1 MANKNLD
8 ILKYIEEQRKK
19 QEEINKQTSSSQIK
33 TATSSNK
40 QQKKVDNIGSTAD
53 YLLKSGYVG
62 LANNIDSLGGGI
74 FKSAGN
80 LGQTTNDILDK
91 IASDN
96 MYEAY
101 RDRTKEDFDYDIT
114 DEQLTFLNDAYR
126 KHREQY
132 LKDYDYNNPTNIAET
147 ILGQDRV
154 NKIIDKVDNNKV
166 ADFLDQAGDYYFD
179 RAKNRNTGYEDPDN
193 FLLKTAGDVSSGIGG
208 MIPSIATSLA
218 TGNPSAGLAVMGTG
232 AYGSAM
238 NEALQDGS
246 NLGDA
251 ALYGLASAATEIATE
266 KLTGGLDYFG
276 KGTLDDVT
284 EKLIDK
290 AVKDEG
296 KKKVANFLVGM
307 AGEGL
312 EEYVSDVVG
321 EYTQDIYKPY
331 EGDKNVIE
339 RFVDTQPSALYSGL
353 VGGLTAGVLNGVP
366 IAIDK
371 AINRNSTNDTNVKSE
386 PTKVINEEF
395 LNENKTPIQE
405 NIINNESNNVNN
417 LNNIT
422 PDQTQNISQNI
433 TNNLDLNQN
442 DLMNTDINDDNAS
455 DVLDMLLEQSNQN
468 TVADNAK
475 LNDASVNEQ
484 SNINTQENEN
494 IAENALNDAK
504 NIKTIDEQLV
514 KNLKSKDNAI
524 KMESQRINE
533 ETILREGRSINYDE
547 NQLTKLAK
555 MSNDI
560 GVPIR
565 VVESLDKGAEGK
577 YDNGIIYISKNC
589 QNPIQAVLKHEL
601 LHHIS
606 KTTNY
611 KKLESTLIKLAEKK
625 YGITEQDGI
634 NNRIQEYANR
644 GIDLTYEEARE
655 EYTAV
660 IAQDLFSDIDS
671 IEKFVQL
678 DLNLAQKVYNWI
690 KEKIYQVTGNEEKE
704 YLMKAER
711 LYRKAF
717 EESKYNNST
726 NNTNSR
732 NSISSSITSTI
743 SSIGNSFGSDIDTI
757 KNRLDYQINKDAAP
771 IMESQRIINNI
782 LSEDISV
789 DDKVRLLNDYSNEFD
804 SRFAKNK
811 FNRNI
816 EALENGYNSAKEYS
830 KFKEYLNSI
839 NDFSEAEAALN
850 ELKLDDSL
858 NDKQYAY
865 ELKKLTDK
873 YNELKKYD
881 INSFDRKLVPNKEL
895 TNDQKIIT
903 NNLDSIEYRY
913 AGDDRINIYAVDK
926 NGNLYDSSVYS
937 IDGLA
942 KKYGSTIANEIISNV
957 DNTRKKITKFNNYDV
972 YTNEM
977 IDKIVKDAEK
987 NFGLTN
993 NPDEA
998 GYLTINGKM
1007 LDFSEKKNGGQAGM
1021 RSLDHIAVENMSDFM
1036 DMGNI
1041 RLQPEAGGFELLKE
1055 PNDIQY
1061 KKLRSYLKNNTVAN
1075 NNGVFI
1081 GFSKDKY
1088 SIGRNGDGFLSY
1100 DAPINVDQI
1109 INDVKAHYNQ
1119 SENTNYS
1126 LGTNLNRMNENA
1138 ELKDRVAGWYGL
1150 EKRTVKK
1157 IVDLEQDTYKG
1168 TDLNNLVQEAA
1179 KEALRTGKVSDT
1191 TRNHILN
1198 ELENNN
1204 YFAEDLY
1211 DGEYQRLMDFI
1222 GDDHDIVIE
1231 NRYKQDIKE
1240 LLASNGAKG
1249 NYYNGLKIKFSDYD
1263 NAKSPFLD
1271 SIYDEL
1277 RNQFPSL
1284 ENKYHPA
1291 DQLEEILHL
1300 IDEIKPNYKKTAVEN
1315 DIKEYMKSEL
1325 NDILDV
1331 FETEVVYRSDKSAFD
1346 AFARKVNKEN
1356 GIFNASENIKKLLSK
1371 DAQDEIE
1378 NIDLNVDD
1386 NKYKEV
1392 SHYVEFMRNYSNYN
1406 MSITNNNDIV
1416 ANKNKVLRQF
1426 LYENTEEK
1434 VFKAGEEFADNKRK
1448 VTDRLYAAMKKYD
1461 IKPGSKESAAVQK
1474 LGEGQQQVWYDASM
1488 ITGKKG
1494 DKTRAIEKY
1503 TLEDLA
1509 KEFPEKADQERI
1521 IAMEKEC
1528 RKIYDEYVDRH
1539 NAMLEKIYPEEE
1551 LTYEKTKQKDAIMLE
1566 INTLKNNLE
1575 LFKQAE
1581 RSPAM
1586 MAQINQTIKDI
1597 KNAEKRLNNVDADVK
1612 KNKRLEKR
1620 SNYYHHFKEMTR
1632 AESIKSIFTDNNQI
1646 NIDNNLA
1653 GVSEFTRPKAKW
1665 QDYMQERT
1673 GDAEYTEDAING
1685 LLKYIDQAEY
1695 SIAFD
1700 PVINDLREF
1709 NKAIVKYSNDAE
1721 INNSKYIEFLT
1732 DYTNDIAGKTN
1743 PYDRWLSKGTN
1754 GRKILR
1760 AVKLLN
1766 NTAKANAVMGN
1777 LNSAISQFYNLPNSI
1792 SLLMKNGGNKSSL
1805 DLSKGSKDYTNYVRN
1820 KLTGKDITNEPIT
1833 HSAFL
1838 KQRYMEDIDAKFDTS
1853 KFKVL
1858 KDAASKVMQL
1868 GDQAVAELTW
1878 YSAYEQGLRKKVTNP
1893 ITYADDITR
1902 RAIAGRGV
1910 GEVPLMQK
1918 SQIVKLLAPF
1928 QVEVTNQWNLMKQL
1942 VGEKNVGP
1950 LIGMFLTTSIM
1961 NLVNKAM
1968 TGRTVGFD
1976 PVDVVMDV
1984 IKNAGDDDD
1993 KDDILFD
2000 ALGRVSGEL
2009 ISNMPMGT
2017 NIATFALN
2025 DSQRTK
2031 LFGESDPT
2039 RFGTSNIGVQN
2050 FVKPVVDF
2058 ATGNNVDYMNF
2069 IGNFVTPYGGKQL
2082 ERAYKYAED
2091 AGIIPRIDINR
2102 KNGITI
2108 SNKAGAYNDKG
2119 QLKYAIDD
2127 DPLNIAKGLAFGTYA
2142 TDQGKEY
2149 IDNNYSPLSEKR
2161 TAAYE
2166 SLIDEGVDSTT
2177 AYEAIRNSTAIDSIK
2192 DNYGETIKN
2201 SRAAEV
2207 RKYLEDADLYDD
2219 VINAGV
2225 YEEFNLNKT
2234 IIGMTQSEFDEF
2246 YNSLQK

>member
-1 MANKNLD
+1 MPNILDVIDQQYNKKKKEN
-8 ILKYIEEQRKK
+8 EE
-19 QEEINKQTSSSQIK
+19 
-33 TATSSNK
+33 
-40 QQKKVDNIGSTAD
+40 
-53 YLLKSGYVG
+53 LLKKMSAQNKSRQQESALSSEISNNNS
-62 LANNIDSLGGGI
+62 LANDALWILGNSVESLANSTLNGLGYI
-74 FKSAGN
+74 SKNAGN
-80 LGQTTNDILDK
+80 LGSVSEDLADK
-91 IASDN
+91 YLNTKDLKS
-96 MYEAY
+96 AY
-101 RDRTKEDFDYDIT
+101 YKKQLSTPNGVVPDQIKDKYD
-114 DEQLTFLNDAYR
+114 
-126 KHREQY
+126 
-132 LKDYDYNNPTNIAET
+132 LKYNNALVGINNTRDDINALES
-147 ILGQDRV
+147 LFGEENMQNFV
-154 NKIIDKVDNNKV
+154 NTMDNNAI
-166 ADFLDQAGDYYFD
+166 ADFLDKTGDALYNAGDSKFLT
-179 RAKNRNTGYEDPDN
+179 KNLDVPTNKLTK
-193 FLLKTAGDVSSGIGG
+193 FAGDVIGGAAG
-208 MIPSIATSLA
+208 MIPSIAGSLV
-218 TGNPSAGLAVMGTG
+218 TGNPSVGLGIMAAGA
-232 AYGSAM
+232 AGSGQK
-238 NEALQDGS
+238 EALADGA
-246 NLGDA
+246 NLGDS
-251 ALYGLASAATEIATE
+251 ALKGLVDAGVEVATE
-266 KLTGGLDYFG
+266 KMFGGIPGLG
-276 KGTLDDVT
+276 IGSLDDAVENT
-284 EKLIDK
+284 IEKYIKSDV
-290 AVKDEG
+290 A
-296 KKKVANFLVGM
+296 KKIAKRGA
-307 AGEGL
+307 
-312 EEYVSDVVG
+312 DVVG
-321 EYTQDIYKPY
+321 EGIEEFVSEMAGEYTPDIYKEY
-331 EGDKNVIE
+331 EGDKDILGRAKE
-339 RFVDTQPSALYSGL
+339 TLPDALYAGL
-353 VGGLTAGVLNGVP
+353 VGGATSLLMNG
-366 IAIDK
+366 AND
-371 AINRNSTNDTNVKSE
+371 AINSAIEGANPDLMRMVEGPNE
-386 PTKVINEEF
+386 PTKVINEDF
-395 LNENKTPIQE
+395 LDKNKTPIQE
-405 NIINNESNNVNN
+405 NIINNNVNNNVNN
-417 LNNIT
+417 VNTIQDQLQNVSQTIT
-422 PDQTQNISQNI
+422 P
-433 TNNLDLNQN
+433 NNLDLNQN
-442 DLMNTDINDDNAS
+442 DLMNTDITEDNAT
-455 DVLDMLLEQSNQN
+455 DVLDMLLEQNNQN
-468 TVADNAK
+468 TVADNAQ
-475 LNDASVNEQ
+475 LNDVSVNEQ
-484 SNINTQENEN
+484 TNINTQENKN
-494 IAENALNDAK
+494 VAQNALNDVK

-514 KNLKSKDNAI
+514 KNLKSKDKVI
-524 KMESQRINE
+524 RMESQRTNE
-533 ETILREGRSINYDE
+533 RIILESAKEINYDL
-547 NQLTKLAK
+547 NLAK
-555 MSNDI
+555 KIADVSNELK
-560 GVPIR
+560 VPVR
-565 VVESLDKGAEGK
+565 LVSQLEYDAEA
-577 YDNGIIYISKNC
+577 GISNNTIYITKDIK
-589 QNPIQAVLKHEL
+589 NPIEAVIKHEL
-601 LHHIS
+601 LHYLS
-606 KTTNY
+606 QTNDFTQ
-611 KKLESTLIKLAEKK
+611 LEDYLVKYAESS
-625 YGITEQDGI
+625 YGLNKQDVI
-634 NNRIQEYANR
+634 NRIIEDRNSR
-644 GIDLTYEEARE
+644 GIETSEEKALE
-655 EYTAV
+655 EFAAITS
-660 IAQDLFSDIDS
+660 QDLFKNIDC
-671 IEKFVQL
+671 IEK
-678 DLNLAQKVYNWI
+678 LNQINSSLAHRIYNWI
-690 KEKIYQVTGNEEKE
+690 KEKYYQVTGKE
-704 YLMKAER
+704 AQEYYYKAMR
-711 LYRKAF
+711 LYQKC
-717 EESKYNNST
+717 
-726 NNTNSR
+726 
-732 NSISSSITSTI
+732 
-743 SSIGNSFGSDIDTI
+743 
-757 KNRLDYQINKDAAP
+757 
-771 IMESQRIINNI
+771 
-782 LSEDISV
+782 
-789 DDKVRLLNDYSNEFD
+789 
-804 SRFAKNK
+804 
-811 FNRNI
+811 
-816 EALENGYNSAKEYS
+816 
-830 KFKEYLNSI
+830 FKEAMNQS
-839 NDFSEAEAALN
+839 
-850 ELKLDDSL
+850 
-858 NDKQYAY
+858 
-865 ELKKLTDK
+865 
-873 YNELKKYD
+873 
-881 INSFDRKLVPNKEL
+881 
-895 TNDQKIIT
+895 
-903 NNLDSIEYRY
+903 
-913 AGDDRINIYAVDK
+913 
-926 NGNLYDSSVYS
+926 YDSE
-937 IDGLA
+937 G
-942 KKYGSTIANEIISNV
+942 
-957 DNTRKKITKFNNYDV
+957 NNYSLRSDNV
-972 YTNEM
+972 IT
-977 IDKIVKDAEK
+977 D
-987 NFGLTN
+987 TN
-993 NPDEA
+993 NPDYYKYDNMVKLSPLYIKEYGLSSIDKIHSGTKA
-998 GYLTINGKM
+998 NIFKNSVDNAIRNGSKNYTDKSYEVINDIDNNKIYVNFDVIRHNGESGNNKIAISIIENLYDILKTAVPINKDFNDNKHFITYYNLIYMNGENYITRLMVKDGSATGASCVMYAVNAEKNIKLLGSTTGKESDRLHLLNVNLSIKDF
-1007 LDFSEKKNGGQAGM
+1007 LDGVNSIEKYKKDLSKDVQN
-1021 RSLDHIAVENMSDFM
+1021 
-1036 DMGNI
+1036 
-1041 RLQPEAGGFELLKE
+1041 ELNSKII
-1055 PNDIQY
+1055 PNDRYIN
-1061 KKLRSYLKNNTVAN
+1061 KFSLGNSINNIEGDRLDKVN
-1075 NNGVFI
+1075 KIEN
-1081 GFSKDKY
+1081 SK
-1088 SIGRNGDGFLSY
+1088 F
-1100 DAPINVDQI
+1100 
-1109 INDVKAHYNQ
+1109 
-1119 SENTNYS
+1119 S

-1191 TRNHILN
+1191 TRNYILK

-1300 IDEIKPNYKKTAVEN
+1300 IDEIKPNYKKTTVEN

-1325 NDILDV
+1325 NDLLDV

-1434 VFKAGEEFADNKRK
+1434 VFKAGEEFADNKRRI
-1448 VTDRLYAAMKKYD
+1448 TDRLYSAMKKYD

-1474 LGEGQQQVWYDASM
+1474 LGEGQQQVWYDASEV
-1488 ITGKKG
+1488 TGKKG

-1732 DYTNDIAGKTN
+1732 DYTNDLAGKTN

-1792 SLLMKNGGNKSSL
+1792 SLLMKNGGSKSSL
-1805 DLSKGSKDYTNYVRN
+1805 DLTKGSKDYTNYVRN

-1878 YSAYEQGLRKKVTNP
+1878 YSAYEQGLRKKVNNP
-1893 ITYADDITR
+1893 INYADDITR

-1918 SQIVKLLAPF
+1918 SQVIKLLAPF

-1961 NLVNKAM
+1961 NVVNKAM

-1993 KDDILFD
+1993 KDDVLFD

-2039 RFGTSNIGVQN
+2039 RYGTSNIGVQN

-2108 SNKAGAYNDKG
+2108 SNKAGAYNDNG
-2119 QLKYAIDD
+2119 QLKYAINN

-2142 TDQGKEY
+2142 TDEGKEY
-2149 IDNNYSPLSEKR
+2149 IDNGYSALTEKR
-2161 TAAYE
+2161 TSAYE
-2166 SLIDEGVDSTT
+2166 SLIDEGVDNTV
-2177 AYEAIRNSTAIDSIK
+2177 AYKAIRNATTIDSLK
-2192 DNYGETIKN
+2192 DDSGETIKN
-2201 SRAAEV
+2201 SRAAQV

>member
-19 QEEINKQTSSSQIK
+19 QEELNKQTSSSQKK

-166 ADFLDQAGDYYFD
+166 ADFLNEAGDYYFD

-193 FLLKTAGDVSSGIGG
+193 FLLKTAGDVTSGIGG

-284 EKLIDK
+284 ENLINK
-290 AVKDEG
+290 YVKDEG
-296 KKKVANFLVGM
+296 KKKVANFLADM

-331 EGDKNVIE
+331 EGDKNVLE

-371 AINRNSTNDTNVKSE
+371 AINHNSTNDTNFKSE

-405 NIINNESNNVNN
+405 NIINNDS
-417 LNNIT
+417 NNIT
-422 PDQTQNISQNI
+422 PDQTQNVSQNI

-442 DLMNTDINDDNAS
+442 DLINADINENNAT
-455 DVLDMLLEQSNQN
+455 DVLDMLLEQNNQN

-475 LNDASVNEQ
+475 LNDVSVNEQ
-484 SNINTQENEN
+484 SNINTQENKN
-494 IAENALNDAK
+494 IAENALNNAK

-514 KNLKSKDNAI
+514 KDLKSKDNAI
-524 KMESQRINE
+524 KMESQHINE

-611 KKLESTLIKLAEKK
+611 KKLENILIKLAEKK
-625 YGITEQDGI
+625 YGISEQEGI

-655 EYTAV
+655 EYSAV

-690 KEKIYQVTGNEEKE
+690 KEKLYQVTGNEEKE

-717 EESKYNNST
+717 EESKNTTNNNENYLIAKNTNGEELVIADKHKTAINDKKIAKKVVSNYFKSFNGQYKINSDGRLVNFNKASANEYTYSKSSQTLKKNYYINKIKLSGNMDEVIEIAKNGRFTPNNPPGKIHQNDPSIGKNGFYHYDVKFGTVEKNPYGKVNSGTVYDAELVLENNADGKTYFYDLIKIKKAIDALDITSIPTNNIVGNGIGSLNTSITKSGNNSSNNSQNDNIT
-726 NNTNSR
+726 ADRNNT
-732 NSISSSITSTI
+732 SSGNPNNTSSYTTTI
-743 SSIGNSFGSDIDTI
+743 SS
-757 KNRLDYQINKDAAP
+757 
-771 IMESQRIINNI
+771 
-782 LSEDISV
+782 
-789 DDKVRLLNDYSNEFD
+789 
-804 SRFAKNK
+804 
-811 FNRNI
+811 
-816 EALENGYNSAKEYS
+816 KE
-830 KFKEYLNSI
+830 
-839 NDFSEAEAALN
+839 
-850 ELKLDDSL
+850 
-858 NDKQYAY
+858 
-865 ELKKLTDK
+865 
-873 YNELKKYD
+873 
-881 INSFDRKLVPNKEL
+881 
-895 TNDQKIIT
+895 
-903 NNLDSIEYRY
+903 
-913 AGDDRINIYAVDK
+913 
-926 NGNLYDSSVYS
+926 
-937 IDGLA
+937 
-942 KKYGSTIANEIISNV
+942 
-957 DNTRKKITKFNNYDV
+957 
-972 YTNEM
+972 
-977 IDKIVKDAEK
+977 
-987 NFGLTN
+987 
-993 NPDEA
+993 
-998 GYLTINGKM
+998 
-1007 LDFSEKKNGGQAGM
+1007 
-1021 RSLDHIAVENMSDFM
+1021 H
-1036 DMGNI
+1036 
-1041 RLQPEAGGFELLKE
+1041 
-1055 PNDIQY
+1055 
-1061 KKLRSYLKNNTVAN
+1061 
-1075 NNGVFI
+1075 
-1081 GFSKDKY
+1081 
-1088 SIGRNGDGFLSY
+1088 
-1100 DAPINVDQI
+1100 
-1109 INDVKAHYNQ
+1109 
-1119 SENTNYS
+1119 S

-1157 IVDLEQDTYKG
+1157 IIDLEQDTYKG

-1179 KEALRTGKVSDT
+1179 KEALRTGKISDT

-1204 YFAEDLY
+1204 YFGEDLY

-1222 GDDHDIVIE
+1222 GDDHDIVID
-1231 NRYKQDIKE
+1231 NQYKQDVKE
-1240 LLASNGAKG
+1240 LLARNGAKG

-1263 NAKSPFLD
+1263 SAKSPFLD

-1284 ENKYHPA
+1284 EYRYHPA
-1291 DQLEEILHL
+1291 DQLDEIFDL
-1300 IDEIKPNYKKTAVEN
+1300 IDEIKPKYKKTAVEN

-1356 GIFNASENIKKLLSK
+1356 GIFNASENIRKLLSK
-1371 DAQDEIE
+1371 DAQDEID

-1474 LGEGQQQVWYDASM
+1474 LGEGQQQVWYDAS
-1488 ITGKKG
+1488 IVTGKKG

-1521 IAMEKEC
+1521 IGMEKEC

-1732 DYTNDIAGKTN
+1732 DYTNDLAGKTN

-1792 SLLMKNGGNKSSL
+1792 SLLMKNGGSKSSL

-1950 LIGMFLTTSIM
+1950 LVGMFLTTSIM

-1984 IKNAGDDDD
+1984 INNAGDDDD
-1993 KDDILFD
+1993 KDDIFFD
-2000 ALGRVSGEL
+2000 ALGRVGGEL

-2039 RFGTSNIGVQN
+2039 RYGTSNIGVQN

-2082 ERAYKYAED
+2082 ERTYKFAED
-2091 AGIIPRIDINR
+2091 AGLIPRVDINR
-2102 KNGITI
+2102 KDGIKI
-2108 SNKAGAYNDKG
+2108 SNKAGAYNDNG
-2119 QLKYAIDD
+2119 QLKYAIGN

-2142 TDQGKEY
+2142 TDEGKEY
-2149 IDNNYSPLSEKR
+2149 IDNGYSALTEKR
-2161 TAAYE
+2161 TSAYE
-2166 SLIDEGVDSTT
+2166 SLIDEGVDNTI
-2177 AYEAIRNSTAIDSIK
+2177 AYKAIRNATSIDSLK
-2192 DNYGETIKN
+2192 DDYGETIKN
-2201 SRAAEV
+2201 SRAAQV

>member
-1 MANKNLD
+1 MANNNLD

-19 QEEINKQTSSSQIK
+19 QEELNKQTSSSQKK

-101 RDRTKEDFDYDIT
+101 RDRTKEDFDHDIT

-166 ADFLDQAGDYYFD
+166 ADFLDEAGDYYFD

-193 FLLKTAGDVSSGIGG
+193 FLLKTAGDVTSGIGG

-284 EKLIDK
+284 ENLINK
-290 AVKDEG
+290 YVKDEG
-296 KKKVANFLVGM
+296 KKKAANFLADM

-331 EGDKNVIE
+331 EGDKNVLE

-371 AINRNSTNDTNVKSE
+371 AINRNSTNDTNAKSE

-405 NIINNESNNVNN
+405 NIINNESNNINN
-417 LNNIT
+417 LNSIT
-422 PDQTQNISQNI
+422 PDQTQNVSQNI

-442 DLMNTDINDDNAS
+442 DLMNADINEDNAT
-455 DVLDMLLEQSNQN
+455 DVLDMLLEQNNQN

-494 IAENALNDAK
+494 IAENALNDVK
-504 NIKTIDEQLV
+504 NIKNIDEQLV
-514 KNLKSKDNAI
+514 KDLKSKDNAI
-524 KMESQRINE
+524 KMESKRINE

-577 YDNGIIYISKNC
+577 YDKGIIYISKNC

-611 KKLESTLIKLAEKK
+611 KKLENTLIKLAEKK
-625 YGITEQDGI
+625 YGITEKEGI
-634 NNRIQEYANR
+634 NNRIQEYSNR

-678 DLNLAQKVYNWI
+678 DLNLAQKVYKWI

-704 YLMKAER
+704 YLLKAER
-711 LYRKAF
+711 LYRRAF
-717 EESKYNNST
+717 EEAKHNNST
-726 NNTNSR
+726 NNTNSS
-732 NSISSSITSTI
+732 NATSSSINGATSST
-743 SSIGNSFGSDIDTI
+743 
-757 KNRLDYQINKDAAP
+757 
-771 IMESQRIINNI
+771 
-782 LSEDISV
+782 
-789 DDKVRLLNDYSNEFD
+789 
-804 SRFAKNK
+804 
-811 FNRNI
+811 
-816 EALENGYNSAKEYS
+816 EN
-830 KFKEYLNSI
+830 
-839 NDFSEAEAALN
+839 
-850 ELKLDDSL
+850 
-858 NDKQYAY
+858 
-865 ELKKLTDK
+865 
-873 YNELKKYD
+873 
-881 INSFDRKLVPNKEL
+881 
-895 TNDQKIIT
+895 
-903 NNLDSIEYRY
+903 
-913 AGDDRINIYAVDK
+913 
-926 NGNLYDSSVYS
+926 
-937 IDGLA
+937 
-942 KKYGSTIANEIISNV
+942 
-957 DNTRKKITKFNNYDV
+957 
-972 YTNEM
+972 
-977 IDKIVKDAEK
+977 
-987 NFGLTN
+987 
-993 NPDEA
+993 
-998 GYLTINGKM
+998 
-1007 LDFSEKKNGGQAGM
+1007 
-1021 RSLDHIAVENMSDFM
+1021 
-1036 DMGNI
+1036 
-1041 RLQPEAGGFELLKE
+1041 
-1055 PNDIQY
+1055 
-1061 KKLRSYLKNNTVAN
+1061 
-1075 NNGVFI
+1075 
-1081 GFSKDKY
+1081 
-1088 SIGRNGDGFLSY
+1088 
-1100 DAPINVDQI
+1100 
-1109 INDVKAHYNQ
+1109 
-1119 SENTNYS
+1119 S

-1157 IVDLEQDTYKG
+1157 IIDLEQDTYKG

-1204 YFAEDLY
+1204 YFGEDLY

-1222 GDDHDIVIE
+1222 GDDHDIVID
-1231 NRYKQDIKE
+1231 NQYKQDVKE
-1240 LLASNGAKG
+1240 LLARNGAKG

-1263 NAKSPFLD
+1263 SAKSPFLD

-1284 ENKYHPA
+1284 NYRYHPA
-1291 DQLEEILHL
+1291 DQLDEIFDL
-1300 IDEIKPNYKKTAVEN
+1300 IDEIKPKYKKTAVEN

-1474 LGEGQQQVWYDASM
+1474 LGEGQQQVWYDSSM

-1521 IAMEKEC
+1521 IGMEKEC

-1597 KNAEKRLNNVDADVK
+1597 KNAEKRLNNVDADVM
-1612 KNKRLEKR
+1612 KNKRLERR

-1805 DLSKGSKDYTNYVRN
+1805 DLTKGSKDYTNYVRN

-1868 GDQAVAELTW
+1868 GDQAIAELTW

-1942 VGEKNVGP
+1942 IGEKNVGP

-1993 KDDILFD
+1993 KDDVLFD

-2039 RFGTSNIGVQN
+2039 RYGTSNIGVQN

-2102 KNGITI
+2102 KKGITI
-2108 SNKAGAYNDKG
+2108 SNKAGAYNDNG
-2119 QLKYAIDD
+2119 QLKYAINN

-2166 SLIDEGVDSTT
+2166 SLIDKGVDGTT
-2177 AYEAIRNSTAIDSIK
+2177 AYEAIRKATAIDSIK

-2207 RKYLEDADLYDD
+2207 RKYLEDADLYND

>member
-1 MANKNLD
+1 MPNILDVIDQQYNKKKKEN
-8 ILKYIEEQRKK
+8 EE
-19 QEEINKQTSSSQIK
+19 
-33 TATSSNK
+33 
-40 QQKKVDNIGSTAD
+40 
-53 YLLKSGYVG
+53 LLKKMSAQNKSRQQESALSSEISNNNS
-62 LANNIDSLGGGI
+62 LANDALWILGNSVESLANSTLNGLGYI
-74 FKSAGN
+74 SKNAGN
-80 LGQTTNDILDK
+80 LGSVSEDLADK
-91 IASDN
+91 YLNTKDLKS
-96 MYEAY
+96 AY
-101 RDRTKEDFDYDIT
+101 YKKQLSTPNGVVPDQIKDKYD
-114 DEQLTFLNDAYR
+114 
-126 KHREQY
+126 
-132 LKDYDYNNPTNIAET
+132 LKYNNALVGINNTRDDINALES
-147 ILGQDRV
+147 LFGEENMQNFV
-154 NKIIDKVDNNKV
+154 NTMDNNAI
-166 ADFLDQAGDYYFD
+166 ADFLDKTGDALYNAGDSKFLT
-179 RAKNRNTGYEDPDN
+179 KNLDVPTNKLTK
-193 FLLKTAGDVSSGIGG
+193 FAGDVIGGAAG
-208 MIPSIATSLA
+208 MIPSIAGSLV
-218 TGNPSAGLAVMGTG
+218 TGNPSVGLGIMAAGA
-232 AYGSAM
+232 AGSGQK
-238 NEALQDGS
+238 EALADGA
-246 NLGDA
+246 NLGDS
-251 ALYGLASAATEIATE
+251 ALKGLVDAGVEVATE
-266 KLTGGLDYFG
+266 KMFGGIPGLG
-276 KGTLDDVT
+276 IGSLDDAVENT
-284 EKLIDK
+284 IEKYIKSDV
-290 AVKDEG
+290 A
-296 KKKVANFLVGM
+296 KKIAKRGA
-307 AGEGL
+307 
-312 EEYVSDVVG
+312 DVVG
-321 EYTQDIYKPY
+321 EGIEEFVSEMAGEYTPDIYKEY
-331 EGDKNVIE
+331 EGDKDILGRAKE
-339 RFVDTQPSALYSGL
+339 TLPDALYAGL
-353 VGGLTAGVLNGVP
+353 VGGATSLLMNG
-366 IAIDK
+366 AND
-371 AINRNSTNDTNVKSE
+371 AINSAIEGANPDLMRMVEGPNE
-386 PTKVINEEF
+386 PTKVINEDF
-395 LNENKTPIQE
+395 LDKNKTPIQE
-405 NIINNESNNVNN
+405 NIINNNVNNNVNN
-417 LNNIT
+417 VNTIQDQLQNVSQTIT
-422 PDQTQNISQNI
+422 P
-433 TNNLDLNQN
+433 NNLDLNQN
-442 DLMNTDINDDNAS
+442 DLMNTDITEDNAT
-455 DVLDMLLEQSNQN
+455 DVLDMLLEQNNQN
-468 TVADNAK
+468 TVADNAQ
-475 LNDASVNEQ
+475 LNDVSVNEQ
-484 SNINTQENEN
+484 TNINTQENKN
-494 IAENALNDAK
+494 VAQNALNDVK

-533 ETILREGRSINYDE
+533 DTILREGKAINYDE

-577 YDNGIIYISKNC
+577 YDNGVIYISKNC

-611 KKLESTLIKLAEKK
+611 KKLENTLIKLAEKK
-625 YGITEQDGI
+625 YGITEKEGI

-644 GIDLTYEEARE
+644 GIDLTYKEARE
-655 EYTAV
+655 EYSAV

-690 KEKIYQVTGNEEKE
+690 KEKLYQVTGNEEKE

-717 EESKYNNST
+717 EESKNTTNNNENYLIAKNTNGEELVIADKHKNAINDKKIAKKVVSNYFKSFNGQYKINSDGRLVNFNKASANEYTYSKSSQTLKKNYYINKIKLSGNMDEVIEIAKNGRFTPNNPPGKIHQNDPSIGKNGFYHYDVKFGTVEKNPYGKVNSGTVYDAELVLENNADGKTYFYDLIKIKKAIDALDITSIPTNNIVGNGIGSLNTSITKSGNNSSNNSQNDNIT
-726 NNTNSR
+726 ADRNNT
-732 NSISSSITSTI
+732 SSGNPNNTASYTTTI
-743 SSIGNSFGSDIDTI
+743 SS
-757 KNRLDYQINKDAAP
+757 
-771 IMESQRIINNI
+771 
-782 LSEDISV
+782 
-789 DDKVRLLNDYSNEFD
+789 
-804 SRFAKNK
+804 
-811 FNRNI
+811 
-816 EALENGYNSAKEYS
+816 KE
-830 KFKEYLNSI
+830 
-839 NDFSEAEAALN
+839 
-850 ELKLDDSL
+850 
-858 NDKQYAY
+858 
-865 ELKKLTDK
+865 
-873 YNELKKYD
+873 
-881 INSFDRKLVPNKEL
+881 
-895 TNDQKIIT
+895 
-903 NNLDSIEYRY
+903 
-913 AGDDRINIYAVDK
+913 
-926 NGNLYDSSVYS
+926 
-937 IDGLA
+937 
-942 KKYGSTIANEIISNV
+942 
-957 DNTRKKITKFNNYDV
+957 
-972 YTNEM
+972 
-977 IDKIVKDAEK
+977 
-987 NFGLTN
+987 
-993 NPDEA
+993 
-998 GYLTINGKM
+998 
-1007 LDFSEKKNGGQAGM
+1007 
-1021 RSLDHIAVENMSDFM
+1021 H
-1036 DMGNI
+1036 
-1041 RLQPEAGGFELLKE
+1041 
-1055 PNDIQY
+1055 
-1061 KKLRSYLKNNTVAN
+1061 
-1075 NNGVFI
+1075 
-1081 GFSKDKY
+1081 
-1088 SIGRNGDGFLSY
+1088 
-1100 DAPINVDQI
+1100 
-1109 INDVKAHYNQ
+1109 
-1119 SENTNYS
+1119 S

-1157 IVDLEQDTYKG
+1157 IIDLEQDTYKG

-1191 TRNHILN
+1191 TRNNILK

-1204 YFAEDLY
+1204 YFGEDLY

-1222 GDDHDIVIE
+1222 GDDHDIVID
-1231 NRYKQDIKE
+1231 NQYKQDVKE
-1240 LLASNGAKG
+1240 LLARNGAKG

-1263 NAKSPFLD
+1263 SAKSPFLD

-1284 ENKYHPA
+1284 EYRYHPA
-1291 DQLEEILHL
+1291 DQLDEIFDL
-1300 IDEIKPNYKKTAVEN
+1300 IDEIKPKYKKTAVEN

-1434 VFKAGEEFADNKRK
+1434 VFKAGEEFADNKRRI
-1448 VTDRLYAAMKKYD
+1448 TDRLYAAMKKYD
-1461 IKPGSKESAAVQK
+1461 IQPGSKESAAVQK
-1474 LGEGQQQVWYDASM
+1474 LGEGQQQVWYDASEV
-1488 ITGKKG
+1488 TGKKG

-1521 IAMEKEC
+1521 IGMEKEC

-1612 KNKRLEKR
+1612 KNKRLERR

-1754 GRKILR
+1754 GRKLLR

-1805 DLSKGSKDYTNYVRN
+1805 DLTKGSKDYTNYVRN

-1878 YSAYEQGLRKKVTNP
+1878 YSAYEQGLRKKVNNP
-1893 ITYADDITR
+1893 INYADDITR

-1918 SQIVKLLAPF
+1918 SQVIKLLAPF

-1961 NLVNKAM
+1961 NVVNKAM

-1984 IKNAGDDDD
+1984 INNAGDDDD
-1993 KDDILFD
+1993 KDDVLFD

-2009 ISNMPMGT
+2009 ISNIPLGT

-2039 RFGTSNIGVQN
+2039 RYGTSNIGVQN

-2108 SNKAGAYNDKG
+2108 SNKAGAYNDNG
-2119 QLKYAIDD
+2119 QLKYAISN

-2142 TDQGKEY
+2142 TDEGKEY
-2149 IDNNYSPLSEKR
+2149 IDNGYSALTEKR

-2166 SLIDEGVDSTT
+2166 SLIDEGVDNTI
-2177 AYEAIRNSTAIDSIK
+2177 AYKAIRNATSIDSLK
-2192 DNYGETIKN
+2192 DDYGETIKN
-2201 SRAAEV
+2201 SRAAQV

-2219 VINAGV
+2219 VINAGA

>member
-19 QEEINKQTSSSQIK
+19 QEELNNQTSSSQKK

-40 QQKKVDNIGSTAD
+40 QQKKVDNIGSAAD

-62 LANNIDSLGGGI
+62 LANNIDSLGGGV
-74 FKSAGN
+74 FKTAGN
-80 LGQTTNDILDK
+80 LGKTTNDILDK

-114 DEQLTFLNDAYR
+114 DEQLNFLNDAYR

-179 RAKNRNTGYEDPDN
+179 RAKNRNTGYEDPDS

-276 KGTLDDVT
+276 KGSLDDVT
-284 EKLIDK
+284 ESVINKY
-290 AVKDEG
+290 VKDEG
-296 KKKVANFLVGM
+296 KKKVANFLADM

-331 EGDKNVIE
+331 EGDKNVLE

-371 AINRNSTNDTNVKSE
+371 AINRNSTNDTNFKSE

-405 NIINNESNNVNN
+405 NIINNDSNNVNN
-417 LNNIT
+417 LNSIT
-422 PDQTQNISQNI
+422 PDLTQNVSQNISK
-433 TNNLDLNQN
+433 NLDLNQN
-442 DLMNTDINDDNAS
+442 DLMNADINEDNAT
-455 DVLDMLLEQSNQN
+455 DVLDMLLEQNNQN

-475 LNDASVNEQ
+475 LNDASGNEQ

-514 KNLKSKDNAI
+514 KDLKSKDNAI

-533 ETILREGRSINYDE
+533 ESILREGRSINYDE

-611 KKLESTLIKLAEKK
+611 KNLENTLIKLAEKK
-625 YGITEQDGI
+625 YGITEQEGI

-655 EYTAV
+655 EYSAV

-717 EESKYNNST
+717 EDSKNTT
-726 NNTNSR
+726 NNNENYLITADRNNTSSDNS
-732 NSISSSITSTI
+732 NNTASNTTTAISS
-743 SSIGNSFGSDIDTI
+743 
-757 KNRLDYQINKDAAP
+757 
-771 IMESQRIINNI
+771 
-782 LSEDISV
+782 
-789 DDKVRLLNDYSNEFD
+789 
-804 SRFAKNK
+804 
-811 FNRNI
+811 
-816 EALENGYNSAKEYS
+816 KE
-830 KFKEYLNSI
+830 
-839 NDFSEAEAALN
+839 
-850 ELKLDDSL
+850 
-858 NDKQYAY
+858 
-865 ELKKLTDK
+865 
-873 YNELKKYD
+873 
-881 INSFDRKLVPNKEL
+881 
-895 TNDQKIIT
+895 
-903 NNLDSIEYRY
+903 
-913 AGDDRINIYAVDK
+913 
-926 NGNLYDSSVYS
+926 
-937 IDGLA
+937 
-942 KKYGSTIANEIISNV
+942 
-957 DNTRKKITKFNNYDV
+957 
-972 YTNEM
+972 
-977 IDKIVKDAEK
+977 
-987 NFGLTN
+987 
-993 NPDEA
+993 
-998 GYLTINGKM
+998 
-1007 LDFSEKKNGGQAGM
+1007 
-1021 RSLDHIAVENMSDFM
+1021 H
-1036 DMGNI
+1036 
-1041 RLQPEAGGFELLKE
+1041 
-1055 PNDIQY
+1055 
-1061 KKLRSYLKNNTVAN
+1061 
-1075 NNGVFI
+1075 
-1081 GFSKDKY
+1081 
-1088 SIGRNGDGFLSY
+1088 
-1100 DAPINVDQI
+1100 
-1109 INDVKAHYNQ
+1109 
-1119 SENTNYS
+1119 S

-1157 IVDLEQDTYKG
+1157 IIDLEQDTYKG
-1168 TDLNNLVQEAA
+1168 TDVHNLVQEAA

-1191 TRNHILN
+1191 TRNNILK

-1204 YFAEDLY
+1204 YFGEDLY

-1222 GDDHDIVIE
+1222 GDDHDIVID
-1231 NRYKQDIKE
+1231 NQYKQDVKE
-1240 LLASNGAKG
+1240 LLARNGAKG

-1263 NAKSPFLD
+1263 SAKSPFLD

-1284 ENKYHPA
+1284 NYRYHPA
-1291 DQLEEILHL
+1291 DQLDEIFDL
-1300 IDEIKPNYKKTAVEN
+1300 IDEIKPKYKKTAVEN

-1371 DAQDEIE
+1371 DAQDEID

-1434 VFKAGEEFADNKRK
+1434 VFKAGEVFADNKRK

-1586 MAQINQTIKDI
+1586 MAQINQTSKDI

-1754 GRKILR
+1754 GRKVLR

-1893 ITYADDITR
+1893 ISYADDITR

-1984 IKNAGDDDD
+1984 IKKAGDDDD
-1993 KDDILFD
+1993 KDDVLFD

-2039 RFGTSNIGVQN
+2039 RYGTSNIGVQN

-2108 SNKAGAYNDKG
+2108 SNKSGAYNDKG

-2127 DPLNIAKGLAFGTYA
+2127 DALNIAKGLAFGTYA

-2166 SLIDEGVDSTT
+2166 SLIDKGVDGTT
-2177 AYEAIRNSTAIDSIK
+2177 AYEAIRKATAIDSIK

>member
-19 QEEINKQTSSSQIK
+19 QEELNKQTSSSQKK

-40 QQKKVDNIGSTAD
+40 QQKKVDNIGSTVD

-62 LANNIDSLGGGI
+62 LANNIDSLGGGV
-74 FKSAGN
+74 FKTAGN

-166 ADFLDQAGDYYFD
+166 ADFLDEAGDYYFD

-284 EKLIDK
+284 ENLINK
-290 AVKDEG
+290 YVKDEG
-296 KKKVANFLVGM
+296 KKKVANFLADM

-331 EGDKNVIE
+331 EGDKNVLE

-405 NIINNESNNVNN
+405 NIINNEANNVNN
-417 LNNIT
+417 LNSIT
-422 PDQTQNISQNI
+422 PDQTQNVTQNI
-433 TNNLDLNQN
+433 TNNLDLNKN
-442 DLMNTDINDDNAS
+442 NLMNTDINEDNAA
-455 DVLDMLLEQSNQN
+455 DVLDMLLEQNNQN

-484 SNINTQENEN
+484 SNINTQENKN
-494 IAENALNDAK
+494 IAE
-504 NIKTIDEQLV
+504 IT
-514 KNLKSKDNAI
+514 S
-524 KMESQRINE
+524 NE
-533 ETILREGRSINYDE
+533 VTQNNEIIEK
-547 NQLTKLAK
+547 QLTKDLT
-555 MSNDI
+555 SNDQKVKEEAKKI
-560 GVPIR
+560 NADIINEQARQYNIDQNTSNRISNLSNDLGVKVR
-565 VVESLDKGAEGK
+565 FVDSLEKNAGGK
-577 YDNGIIYISKNC
+577 YQDGTIYIAKNSV
-589 QNPIQAVLKHEL
+589 NPTEQVFKHEM
-601 LHHIS
+601 LHHLS
-606 KTTNY
+606 QTDNY
-611 KKLESTLIKLAEKK
+611 KQLEDTLIKVAELR
-625 YGITEQDGI
+625 GVTEEAGI
-634 NNRIQEYANR
+634 NNIIEAYAKE
-644 GIDLTYEEARE
+644 GINLTREQARE
-655 EYTAV
+655 ELAAV
-660 IAQDLFSDIDS
+660 TAQDLFQNVQTIDDIANINIS
-671 IEKFVQL
+671 LAEKIH
-678 DLNLAQKVYNWI
+678 NWI
-690 KEKIYQVTGNEEKE
+690 KEKIYQVTGKEEKA

-711 LYRKAF
+711 LYRDAINNAKKQA
-717 EESKYNNST
+717 KNNSNASYRLNSDVITDTT
-726 NNTNSR
+726 NPDYYTYDNLTKLPDLEIKNYNQSKFIKIDKNNINSLFEVSRKNAIDNGCDNYSDKSYEVINKYSGDKIYMNKASLKHAIYGSNNDLITTAIENMYDILSNAVLVNKNFETSNKNNNYSVYFNEINIANDSNDYLVRIITEDNEVKNFSVVYATNAKKRSATQLGSTTIAGRLHRGNT
-732 NSISSSITSTI
+732 SSIL
-743 SSIGNSFGSDIDTI
+743 SIDDLLQDVNNESDYRKELS
-757 KNRLDYQINKDAAP
+757 KNVQ
-771 IMESQRIINNI
+771 
-782 LSEDISV
+782 
-789 DDKVRLLNDYSNEFD
+789 
-804 SRFAKNK
+804 
-811 FNRNI
+811 
-816 EALENGYNSAKEYS
+816 
-830 KFKEYLNSI
+830 
-839 NDFSEAEAALN
+839 
-850 ELKLDDSL
+850 LKLNNSENL
-858 NDKQYAY
+858 R
-865 ELKKLTDK
+865 TDK
-873 YNELKKYD
+873 YTNKY
-881 INSFDRKLVPNKEL
+881 
-895 TNDQKIIT
+895 
-903 NNLDSIEYRY
+903 
-913 AGDDRINIYAVDK
+913 
-926 NGNLYDSSVYS
+926 
-937 IDGLA
+937 
-942 KKYGSTIANEIISNV
+942 
-957 DNTRKKITKFNNYDV
+957 
-972 YTNEM
+972 
-977 IDKIVKDAEK
+977 
-987 NFGLTN
+987 
-993 NPDEA
+993 
-998 GYLTINGKM
+998 
-1007 LDFSEKKNGGQAGM
+1007 
-1021 RSLDHIAVENMSDFM
+1021 SLD
-1036 DMGNI
+1036 
-1041 RLQPEAGGFELLKE
+1041 
-1055 PNDIQY
+1055 
-1061 KKLRSYLKNNTVAN
+1061 
-1075 NNGVFI
+1075 
-1081 GFSKDKY
+1081 
-1088 SIGRNGDGFLSY
+1088 
-1100 DAPINVDQI
+1100 
-1109 INDVKAHYNQ
+1109 
-1119 SENTNYS
+1119 
-1126 LGTNLNRMNENA
+1126 TNLNRMNETA

-1157 IVDLEQDTYKG
+1157 IIDLEQDTYKG

-1191 TRNHILN
+1191 TRNNILK

-1204 YFAEDLY
+1204 YFGEDLY

-1222 GDDHDIVIE
+1222 GDDHDIVID
-1231 NRYKQDIKE
+1231 NQYKQDVKE
-1240 LLASNGAKG
+1240 LLARNGAKG

-1263 NAKSPFLD
+1263 SAKSPFLD

-1284 ENKYHPA
+1284 EYRYHPA
-1291 DQLEEILHL
+1291 DQLDEIFDL
-1300 IDEIKPNYKKTAVEN
+1300 IDEIKPKYKKTAVEN

-1371 DAQDEIE
+1371 DAQDEID

-1521 IAMEKEC
+1521 IGMEKEC

-1732 DYTNDIAGKTN
+1732 DYTNDLAGKTN

-1993 KDDILFD
+1993 KDDVLFD

-2039 RFGTSNIGVQN
+2039 RYGTSNIGVQN

-2108 SNKAGAYNDKG
+2108 NNKAGAYNDNG
-2119 QLKYAIDD
+2119 QLKYAISN
-2127 DPLNIAKGLAFGTYA
+2127 DPLNVAKGLAFGTYA
-2142 TDQGKEY
+2142 TDEGKEY
-2149 IDNNYSPLSEKR
+2149 IDNGYSALTEKR
-2161 TAAYE
+2161 TSAYE
-2166 SLIDEGVDSTT
+2166 SLIDEGVDNTI
-2177 AYEAIRNSTAIDSIK
+2177 AYKAIRNATSIDSLK
-2192 DNYGETIKN
+2192 DDYGETIKN
-2201 SRAAEV
+2201 SRAAQV

-2219 VINAGV
+2219 VINAGA

>member
-1 MANKNLD
+1 MPNILDVIDQQYNKKKKEN
-8 ILKYIEEQRKK
+8 EE
-19 QEEINKQTSSSQIK
+19 
-33 TATSSNK
+33 
-40 QQKKVDNIGSTAD
+40 
-53 YLLKSGYVG
+53 LLKKMSAQNKSRQQESALSSEISNNNS
-62 LANNIDSLGGGI
+62 LANDALWILGNSVESLANSTLNGLGYI
-74 FKSAGN
+74 SKNAGN
-80 LGQTTNDILDK
+80 LGSVSEDLADK
-91 IASDN
+91 YLNTKDLKS
-96 MYEAY
+96 AY
-101 RDRTKEDFDYDIT
+101 YKKQLSTPNGVVPDQIKDKYD
-114 DEQLTFLNDAYR
+114 
-126 KHREQY
+126 
-132 LKDYDYNNPTNIAET
+132 LKYNNALVGINNTRDDINALES
-147 ILGQDRV
+147 LFGEENMQNFV
-154 NKIIDKVDNNKV
+154 NTMDNNAI
-166 ADFLDQAGDYYFD
+166 ADFLDKTGDALYNAGDSKFLT
-179 RAKNRNTGYEDPDN
+179 KNLDVPTNKLTK
-193 FLLKTAGDVSSGIGG
+193 FAGDVIGGAAG
-208 MIPSIATSLA
+208 MIPSIAGSLV
-218 TGNPSAGLAVMGTG
+218 TGNPSVGLGIMAAGA
-232 AYGSAM
+232 AGSGQK
-238 NEALQDGS
+238 EALADGA
-246 NLGDA
+246 NLGDS
-251 ALYGLASAATEIATE
+251 ALKGLVDAGVEVATE
-266 KLTGGLDYFG
+266 KMFGGIPGLG
-276 KGTLDDVT
+276 IGSLDDAVENT
-284 EKLIDK
+284 IEKYIKSDV
-290 AVKDEG
+290 A
-296 KKKVANFLVGM
+296 KKIAKRGA
-307 AGEGL
+307 
-312 EEYVSDVVG
+312 DVVG
-321 EYTQDIYKPY
+321 EGIEEFVSEMAGEYTPDIYKEY
-331 EGDKNVIE
+331 EGDKDILGRAKE
-339 RFVDTQPSALYSGL
+339 TLPDALYAGL
-353 VGGLTAGVLNGVP
+353 VGGATSLLMNG
-366 IAIDK
+366 AND
-371 AINRNSTNDTNVKSE
+371 AINSAIEGANPDLMRMVEGPNE
-386 PTKVINEEF
+386 PTKVINEDF
-395 LNENKTPIQE
+395 LDKNKTPIQE
-405 NIINNESNNVNN
+405 NIINNSVNNNVNDAN
-417 LNNIT
+417 TIQNQLQNVSQTIT
-422 PDQTQNISQNI
+422 P
-433 TNNLDLNQN
+433 NNLDLNQN
-442 DLMNTDINDDNAS
+442 DLMNTDINDDNAT
-455 DVLDMLLEQSNQN
+455 DVLDMLLEQNNQN

-484 SNINTQENEN
+484 SNINTQENKN
-494 IAENALNDAK
+494 FAENALNDAK

-514 KNLKSKDNAI
+514 KDLKSKDNAI

-611 KKLESTLIKLAEKK
+611 KNLENTLIKLAEKK

-655 EYTAV
+655 EYSAV

-690 KEKIYQVTGNEEKE
+690 KEKLYQVTGNEEKE

-717 EESKYNNST
+717 EESKNTTNNNENYLIAKNTNGEELVIADKHKTAINDKITAKKVVSNYFKSFNGQYKINSDGRLVNFNKASANEYTYSKSSQTLKKNYYINKIKLSGNMDEVIEIAKNGRFTPNNPPGKIHQNDPSIGKNGFYHYDVKFGTVEKNPHGKVNSGTVYDAELVLENNADGKTYFYDLIKIKKTIDALDITSIPTNNIVGNGIGSLNTSITKSGNNSSNNSQNDNIT
-726 NNTNSR
+726 ADRNNT
-732 NSISSSITSTI
+732 SS
-743 SSIGNSFGSDIDTI
+743 GN
-757 KNRLDYQINKDAAP
+757 P
-771 IMESQRIINNI
+771 
-782 LSEDISV
+782 
-789 DDKVRLLNDYSNEFD
+789 
-804 SRFAKNK
+804 
-811 FNRNI
+811 
-816 EALENGYNSAKEYS
+816 
-830 KFKEYLNSI
+830 
-839 NDFSEAEAALN
+839 
-850 ELKLDDSL
+850 
-858 NDKQYAY
+858 
-865 ELKKLTDK
+865 
-873 YNELKKYD
+873 
-881 INSFDRKLVPNKEL
+881 
-895 TNDQKIIT
+895 
-903 NNLDSIEYRY
+903 
-913 AGDDRINIYAVDK
+913 
-926 NGNLYDSSVYS
+926 
-937 IDGLA
+937 
-942 KKYGSTIANEIISNV
+942 
-957 DNTRKKITKFNNYDV
+957 
-972 YTNEM
+972 
-977 IDKIVKDAEK
+977 
-987 NFGLTN
+987 
-993 NPDEA
+993 
-998 GYLTINGKM
+998 
-1007 LDFSEKKNGGQAGM
+1007 
-1021 RSLDHIAVENMSDFM
+1021 
-1036 DMGNI
+1036 
-1041 RLQPEAGGFELLKE
+1041 
-1055 PNDIQY
+1055 
-1061 KKLRSYLKNNTVAN
+1061 NNTASYTTTTMS
-1075 NNGVFI
+1075 
-1081 GFSKDKY
+1081 SK
-1088 SIGRNGDGFLSY
+1088 G
-1100 DAPINVDQI
+1100 
-1109 INDVKAHYNQ
+1109 H
-1119 SENTNYS
+1119 S

-1138 ELKDRVAGWYGL
+1138 ELKDRVAGWDSL

-1157 IVDLEQDTYKG
+1157 IIDLEQDTYKG
-1168 TDLNNLVQEAA
+1168 TDLNKFVQEAA

-1191 TRNHILN
+1191 TRNYILN

-1204 YFAEDLY
+1204 YFAEDIY
-1211 DGEYQRLMDFI
+1211 DGDYQRLMDFI
-1222 GDDHDIVIE
+1222 SNDKDIIIE
-1231 NRYKQDIKE
+1231 TKYKKDAKE
-1240 LLASNGAKG
+1240 LLARYGAKG
-1249 NYYNGLKIKFSDYD
+1249 NTYNGLRIRFSDYD
-1263 NAKSPFLD
+1263 NAKGQFLD
-1271 SIYDEL
+1271 SIYNEL
-1277 RNQFPSL
+1277 RNQFPIL
-1284 ENKYHPA
+1284 KEQYNPV
-1291 DQLEEILHL
+1291 DELEEVLKL
-1300 IDEIKPNYKKTAVEN
+1300 VDEIKPEFQKTKVQE
-1315 DIKEYMKSEL
+1315 DIREYMKSEI
-1325 NDILDV
+1325 NDMMDV
-1331 FETEVVYRSDKSAFD
+1331 FENEVVYRSDKSAFD
-1346 AFARKVNKEN
+1346 AYARKMKKEN
-1356 GIFNASENIKKLLSK
+1356 GIFNPTENIRKLLSK
-1371 DAQDEIE
+1371 DAKDEIG
-1378 NIDLNVDD
+1378 NIDLKVDD
-1386 NKYKEV
+1386 NKYKEIGN
-1392 SHYVEFMRNYSNYN
+1392 YVEFMRNYSNYN

-1416 ANKNKVLRQF
+1416 ANKNKNLRDF
-1426 LYENTEEK
+1426 LYKNTEEK
-1434 VFKAGEEFADNKRK
+1434 VFKAGEEFADNKRR

-1474 LGEGQQQVWYDASM
+1474 LGEGQQQVWYDAS
-1488 ITGKKG
+1488 IVTGKKG

-1521 IAMEKEC
+1521 IGMEKEC

-1566 INTLKNNLE
+1566 INRLKNNLE

-1581 RSPAM
+1581 KTPAM

-1597 KNAEKRLNNVDADVK
+1597 KNAEKRLNNVDANVK

-1632 AESIKSIFTDNNQI
+1632 AENIKSIFTDNNQI

-1665 QDYMQERT
+1665 QDYMQERS

-1709 NKAIVKYSNDAE
+1709 NKAVVKYSNDAG

-1754 GRKILR
+1754 GRKVLR
-1760 AVKLLN
+1760 VVKMLN
-1766 NTAKANAVMGN
+1766 STAKANAVMGN
-1777 LNSAISQFYNLPNSI
+1777 LNSAVSQFYNLPNAI
-1792 SLLMKNGGNKSSL
+1792 SLLMKNGGSKSSV
-1805 DLSKGSKDYTNYVRN
+1805 DLTKGSKDYSNYVKN
-1820 KLTGKDITNEPIT
+1820 KLTGKDITSEPIS

-1853 KFKVL
+1853 KFKLL
-1858 KDAASKVMQL
+1858 KDTASKVMQL

-1878 YSAYEQGLRKKVTNP
+1878 YSAYEQGLRKNVESP

-1918 SQIVKLLAPF
+1918 SQIIKLLAPF

-1950 LIGMFLTTSIM
+1950 LVGMFLTTSIM
-1961 NLVNKAM
+1961 NVVNKAL

-1984 IKNAGDDDD
+1984 INNAGDDDD
-1993 KDDILFD
+1993 KDDIFFD
-2000 ALGRVSGEL
+2000 ALGRISGEL
-2009 ISNMPMGT
+2009 LSNMPMGT

-2039 RFGTSNIGVQN
+2039 RYGTSNIGVQN

-2108 SNKAGAYNDKG
+2108 SNKSGAYNDKG

-2127 DPLNIAKGLAFGTYA
+2127 DALNIAKGLAFGTYA

-2166 SLIDEGVDSTT
+2166 SLIDKGVDGTT
-2177 AYEAIRNSTAIDSIK
+2177 AYEAIRKATAIDSIK